1 MTNRNYTNRRYLDAL
16 ETKVL
21 VFDGAMGT
29 SLQNQHLAA
38 EHFGGEQYNGCN
50 DYLVISY
57 PEAVEKVHRSFLEVG
72 VDVIETNTFR
82 SNRITMKEY
91 GLQDRVIEINETA
104 ARLARRLADEY
115 STVDNRPLTVN
126 GPPST
131 VHRQQRFVAGSI
143 GPSGKLPSANDPEL
157 SNVSFDELADVFRE
171 QAVGLIRGGVDVLL
185 IETSQ
190 DILEVKAA
198 ITGIHKAFD
207 ETQIYLPI
215 QAQVTLD
222 TTGRMLLGTDV
233 NAALAILEGM
243 GIDVIGLNCSTGP
256 EHMREPIRILGENST
271 LPVSCIPNAGL
282 PLNVDGQAV
291 YPLEPEPFA
300 NDLYEFVTKHN
311 ISIVGGCCGT
321 TPEHLKL
328 LIEKLGTHPHP
339 ARPLHADPKLASA
352 MSAIAMRQDPPPT
365 LLGERCNAQGSRR
378 FKKMLLEE
386 DYDGIL
392 ELAREQ
398 VDGGAHALDISC
410 AVTERPDEA
419 ELMRKVVKKLE
430 MGVDVPLVIDTTE
443 LDVLEVALKTAPG
456 RCLINSTHLEAGR
469 TKADKVFKLAKEHN
483 AAVIVLTIDENG
495 MAKTREKK
503 LEVAKR
509 IYDIAVNEHGLKPE
523 DLVFDALTFTLATGD
538 PEFANSAIETIEG
551 IRLIKQNLPGVMASL
566 GVSNLSF
573 GLAPQARPVLNSV
586 MLYHCMQAGLD
597 MAIVNAAH
605 VKPYAEIDEKERELA
620 EDLIFNRRPDALQ
633 RYIEYFEKVTPTSES
648 SAADPT
654 EGMTP
659 EQRLHWKIV
668 HRKKEGVEA
677 DIDEIITRSLTPN
690 PSLEG
695 RGGLPSPFGGRVGDE
710 GGLPLPLGEG
720 RGEGIP
726 REYNPRLPDELKKRI
741 RELRKNVTDAEK
753 LLWRILRNRG
763 FHDAKFRRQHPKEGF
778 ILDFYC
784 HEAKLCVELDGSQ
797 HKEDEQVKYDEERTK
812 ILFERR
818 GIKVIRFWNS
828 DVLNK
833 TEEVLNVLWD
843 LLDERLPS
851 NSLTP
856 SPSPVGEGNS
866 LPSPFGRRAGDEGN
880 FLPLSGEGSEMRE
893 DPLSPRERAGVRA
906 SQHETAVHTLNTV
919 LLPAMKEVGDKFGAG
934 ELILPF
940 VLQSAEVMKKAV
952 AHLENYLEKKEGTSK
967 GLVVL
972 ATVYGDV
979 HDIGKNLVK
988 TILSNNGY
996 DVIDLGKQVPAET
1009 IISKAVEVN
1018 ATAIGLSA
1026 LLVSTSKQMPLIVN
1040 ELHRRNLKF
1049 PVLVGGAAINRRFGR
1064 RILFAEDGNAHEP
1077 GVFYCKDAFEGL
1089 ETMDQLIVPEKR
1101 EELLAQIRR
1110 EADLEMGRASQV
1122 PEHRKTATRSQVQ
1135 PEPINH
1141 PLKWGARVVKDMPL
1155 EIVLKHLSLNELY
1168 RLSWGAKN
1176 AHGAEW
1182 DKLKK
1187 EFDARLQK
1195 MTRDAL
1201 RFKWLKPQGVYGL
1214 FPCQSDGDELII
1226 YDPETINSASPDELT
1241 RFSFP
1246 RQPYDDHLA
1255 LSDYFAS
1262 VNSGKIDVV
1271 AFQVVTVGQ
1280 EATEKFDALQA
1291 KGDYSEAYFTHG
1303 LAVQT
1308 AEATAAYLHN
1318 HIRRELGIAE
1328 DQGKRYSWGYPA
1340 IPELEDHKKVFELLP
1355 AEKELGMTLSAAYQL
1370 IPEQST
1376 AAIIV
1381 HHKDAKYYSVGES
1394 RVEQLMK

>member
-1 MTNRNYTNRRYLDAL
+1 MSQRKYTNRNYLDAL
-16 ETKVL
+16 QQKVL

-29 SLQNQHLAA
+29 SLQNQHLTA

-50 DYLVISY
+50 DYLAISY

-72 VDVIETNTFR
+72 VDVLETDTFR
-82 SNRITMKEY
+82 SNRITMAEY
-91 GLQDRVIEINETA
+91 NLQDRVIEINETA

-115 STVDNRPLTVN
+115 ANKTGQP
-126 GPPST
+126 
-131 VHRQQRFVAGSI
+131 RFVAGSI
-143 GPSGKLPSANDPEL
+143 GPSGKLPSANDPDL
-157 SNVSFDELADVFRE
+157 SNVSFDDLAETFRE

-198 ITGIHKAFD
+198 ITGIHKAFE
-207 ETQIYLPI
+207 ETGIYLPI

-256 EHMREPIRILGENST
+256 EHMREPIRILGENAV

-311 ISIVGGCCGT
+311 ISVVGGCCGT

-328 LIEKLGTHPHP
+328 LVEKLNAHPHP
-339 ARPLHADPKLASA
+339 DRPSYATPQLASA

-365 LLGERCNAQGSRR
+365 LLGERLNAQGSRK
-378 FKKMLLEE
+378 FKRLLLEE
-386 DYDGIL
+386 DYDSIL
-392 ELAREQ
+392 EIAREQ
-398 VDGGAHALDISC
+398 VAFGAHALDISC

-419 ELMRKVVKKLE
+419 ELMRHVVKKLE
-430 MGVDVPLVIDTTE
+430 MGVDVPLVIDSTE
-443 LDVLEVALKTAPG
+443 LDVLEIALKTAPG
-456 RCLINSTHLEAGR
+456 RCMINSTHLEAGR
-469 TKADKVFKLAKEHN
+469 EKADKVFKLAKEHN
-483 AAVIVLTIDENG
+483 AAVIVLTIDEGG

-509 IYDIAVNEHGLKPE
+509 IYDIAVNDHGLKPQ
-523 DLVFDALTFTLATGD
+523 DLVYDALTFTLATGD
-538 PEFANSAIETIEG
+538 EEFANSAVETIEG
-551 IRLIKQNLPGVMASL
+551 IRLIKQSLPGVMASL

-573 GLAPQARPVLNSV
+573 GLAPHARPVLNSV
-586 MLYHCMQAGLD
+586 MLYHCIQAGMD
-597 MAIVNAAH
+597 MAIVNPAH
-605 VKPYAEIDEKERELA
+605 ITAYPDIPQEEKDLA

-633 RYIEYFEKVTPTSES
+633 RYIEYYETVTPTEQTGAS
-648 SAADPT
+648 DPT
-654 EGMTP
+654 KDMTP
-659 EQRLHWKIV
+659 QQRLHWKIL
-668 HRKKEGVEA
+668 HRHKEGVEA
-677 DIDEIITRSLTPN
+677 DIDSLIPY
-690 PSLEG
+690 PLPAGEKLE
-695 RGGLPSPFGGRVGDE
+695 DE
-710 GGLPLPLGEG
+710 G
-720 RGEGIP
+720 
-726 REYNPRLPDELKKRI
+726 KR
-741 RELRKNVTDAEK
+741 AE
-753 LLWRILRNRG
+753 N
-763 FHDAKFRRQHPKEGF
+763 H
-778 ILDFYC
+778 
-784 HEAKLCVELDGSQ
+784 
-797 HKEDEQVKYDEERTK
+797 VK
-812 ILFERR
+812 
-818 GIKVIRFWNS
+818 
-828 DVLNK
+828 
-833 TEEVLNVLWD
+833 
-843 LLDERLPS
+843 
-851 NSLTP
+851 
-856 SPSPVGEGNS
+856 
-866 LPSPFGRRAGDEGN
+866 
-880 FLPLSGEGSEMRE
+880 
-893 DPLSPRERAGVRA
+893 
-906 SQHETAVHTLNTV
+906 AVHTLNNV

-940 VLQSAEVMKKAV
+940 VLQSAEVMKKTV
-952 AHLENYLEKKEGTSK
+952 AHLENYLEKVEGVTK
-967 GLVVL
+967 GTVVI

-988 TILSNNGY
+988 TILANNGY
-996 DVIDLGKQVPAET
+996 TVIDLGKQVPAET

-1040 ELHRRNLKF
+1040 ELHRRGLKF

-1064 RILFAEDGNAHEP
+1064 RILFAEDGEIHEP

-1101 EELLAQIRR
+1101 EELLARVR
-1110 EADLEMGRASQV
+1110 KEGELEIGRASQV
-1122 PEHRKTATRSQVQ
+1122 PEYRKTPARSKVQ
-1135 PEPINH
+1135 PEPIQH
-1141 PLKWGARVVKDMPL
+1141 PLKWGQRVVKDMPL

-1176 AHGAEW
+1176 THGDEW
-1182 DKLKK
+1182 QKLKA
-1187 EFDARLQK
+1187 EFDDRLQK
-1195 MTRDAL
+1195 MTKEAL
-1201 RFKWLKPQGVYGL
+1201 RHKWLRPQGVYGF
-1214 FPCQSDGDELII
+1214 FPCQSDGEDLII
-1226 YDPETINSASPDELT
+1226 YHPDTVNSASPDELL

-1255 LSDYFAS
+1255 LSDYFAP
-1262 VNSGKIDVV
+1262 VDSGKLDVV

-1280 EATEKFDALQA
+1280 EGTERFDRLQA
-1291 KGDYSEAYFTHG
+1291 ENDYTEAYFTHG

-1308 AEATAAYLHN
+1308 AEATADYLHH
-1318 HIRRELGIAE
+1318 HIRRELGIPE
-1328 DQGKRYSWGYPA
+1328 NQGKRYSWGYPA

-1355 AEKELGMTLSAAYQL
+1355 AAETELGMALSPAYQL

-1394 RVEQLMK
+1394 RVEQLMR